1 MLTLYWS
8 CFLIGGVF
16 VLLAVIGGI
25 DGVEFELDELGL
37 DSDVEI
43 FDQRSRSSST
53 FDSISKKRRKF
64 PLLGLFRSLKFWT
77 FGSCFFG
84 LTGILLSV
92 LQTGMPTLAITLI
105 SMAMG
110 LFFGTAMSGLLLYL
124 RHQQTDSL
132 ISHDDLLGLA
142 GTVEIPFDAQSRGKV
157 RLKVK
162 GSILEVVAFTDG
174 NRSFQPGEQVVV
186 VGTQENRVWVVSS
199 DSFNQPPDA
208 LGSGEP

>member
-25 DGVEFELDELGL
+25 DGVEFELDELGI

-43 FDQRSRSSST
+43 FDQTSRPSST
-53 FDSISKKRRKF
+53 FDSISPKSRKF
-64 PLLGLFRSLKFWT
+64 PLLGLIKSLKFWT

-84 LTGILLSV
+84 LTGILLSF
-92 LQTGMPTLAITLI
+92 LQTGLSALAITLLAI
-105 SMAMG
+105 VMG
-110 LFFGTAMSGLLLYL
+110 LICGTIMSGLLLYL
-124 RHQQTDSL
+124 RYQQADSL
-132 ISHDDLLGLA
+132 ISHDDLVGLA
-142 GTVEIPFDAQSRGKV
+142 GTVEVPFDAQSRGKV

-174 NRSFQPGEQVVV
+174 NSSFQPGEQVVV

-208 LGSGEP
+208 LGSGAS